1 MHERVGETL
10 AEAST
15 TEDVERIVCDHLSG
29 IYRAVW
35 ICDADGSSRTS
46 AVPAGIDSDG
56 DVPGVVLDGVD
67 VFDEEIPDV
76 TIVGGGL
83 TDDPSIDGSSVS
95 RSVDAPVGG
104 SIDSP
109 LIGPLSRCSFA
120 VAPLQSNETVHG
132 LLCVA
137 TDSFRPTD
145 RTLLADIG
153 RRVGRTLTSIA
164 RKRLLLADT
173 GVVLSL
179 RSTDSDVFLVSASE
193 ELGCQFALEGVV
205 PTANHSLLYFVT
217 ASGATVGD
225 VLDRVTAADAVQD
238 ARLIRDYED
247 DALFEFVV
255 SGDSLATTLVER
267 GGTVRE
273 LSVES
278 GVLDVSGVFSEH
290 VDIRRVVETVE
301 KSFPATDL
309 RSKRKV
315 SEPARSTVD
324 VQRTVHDRLTERQQ
338 TVLRAAYLA
347 GYFEW
352 PRGSTA
358 EELAAS
364 MDVSSPT
371 LHNHLRKAQQK
382 VFDTVFEDVDRQETD
397 ASGH

>member
-1 MHERVGETL
+1 MGELGETL

-15 TEDVERIVCDHLSG
+15 TEAVERTVCDHLSG

-35 ICDADGSSRTS
+35 ICDADGSPRTS
-46 AVPAGIDSDG
+46 AMPERNNTD
-56 DVPGVVLDGVD
+56 DVLDAVLDGIGVLKD
-67 VFDEEIPDV
+67 EIPDV
-76 TIVGGGL
+76 TIVGEAV
-83 TDDPSIDGSSVS
+83 TDDPSADGSSVGVS
-95 RSVDAPVGG
+95 ADMSATSSVDKV
-104 SIDSP
+104 P
-109 LIGPLSRCSFA
+109 LTGPLSRCSFA
-120 VAPLQSNETVHG
+120 VAPLRSNETVHG

-137 TDSFRPTD
+137 NDAFRPTD
-145 RTLLADIG
+145 RTLLADVG
-153 RRVGRTLTSIA
+153 RRVGRTITSIA

-179 RSTDSDVFLVSASE
+179 RSTDDGVFLVSASA
-193 ELGCQFALEGVV
+193 ELDCRFALEGVV
-205 PTANHSLLYFVT
+205 PIANHSLLYFVT
-217 ASGATVGD
+217 ASGAAVGD
-225 VLDRVTAADAVQD
+225 VLDRITAADAVED

-255 SGDSLATTLVER
+255 SGDSLATILVER

-273 LSVES
+273 LSAES
-278 GVLDVSGVFSEH
+278 GVLDVSGVFSEQ

-301 KSFPATDL
+301 RSFPATDL

-315 SEPARSTVD
+315 SEPARSTVN
-324 VQRTVHDRLTERQQ
+324 VQQTVHDRLTERQQ

-382 VFDTVFEDVDRQETD
+382 VFDTVFEDDSGSAD
-397 ASGH
+397 ANRH